1 MKRTRNSIWY
11 KIDMWFYRLTFR
23 DVKNA
28 CKKVGNIVFEFIIA
42 LIGFLMIFIF
52 PALFH

>member
-28 CKKVGNIVFEFIIA
+28 CKKVGNIAFEFIIA
-42 LIGFLMIFIF
+42 LIGLLMICIF

>member
-1 MKRTRNSIWY
+1 MKRTRNSIQY
-11 KIDMWFYRLTFR
+11 KINMWFYRLTFQ
-23 DVKNA
+23 DIKNIY
-28 CKKVGNIVFEFIIA
+28 KKIGNLVFEFIIA

>member
-11 KIDMWFYRLTFR
+11 KINMWFYRLTFQ
-23 DVKNA
+23 DVKNV
-28 CKKVGNIVFEFIIA
+28 CKKAGNIIFEFIIG
-42 LIGFLMIFIF
+42 LIGFLMIFIL